1 MSSVNGIEVRD
12 LWMKYGDRRVFE
24 GFSMTAAPG
33 EFVALIGPSGVG
45 KTSLLRCIAQLTDA
59 DHGEIYAAGHPMH
72 NLRGRSLRLA
82 RRDIAYVFQQ
92 FNLVR
97 RRSAI
102 TNVISGRLSTM
113 PLWRLT
119 TGLYSSV
126 DRKAAYAALD
136 RVGLLEHAMQR
147 SDEMSGGQQQRVAI
161 ARAIVQRSKVIL
173 ADEPVASLDPEAS
186 VSVLTLLRDIVIE
199 KRMTLLCS
207 LHQPALA
214 KRFAD
219 KSVTLRAPVS
229 LAKNSGRP

>member
-1 MSSVNGIEVRD
+1 MICSNGIEVRD
-12 LWMKYGDRRVFE
+12 LWLKYGDRSVLE
-24 GFSMTAAPG
+24 GFSMTAGPG
-33 EFVALIGPSGVG
+33 EFVALVGPSGVG
-45 KTSLLRCIAQLTDA
+45 KTSLLRCIAQLTYA
-59 DHGEIYAAGHPMH
+59 DRGEIYAAGHPMH
-72 NLRGRSLRLA
+72 NLRGRTLRRA
-82 RRDIAYVFQQ
+82 RRDIAYIFQQ

-102 TNVISGRLSTM
+102 TNVIAGRLSAM

-119 TGLYSSV
+119 TGLYSSE
-126 DRKAAYAALD
+126 DRRAAYAALD
-136 RVGLLEHAMQR
+136 RVGLLEHATQR

-161 ARAIVQRSKVIL
+161 ARALVQQSKVIL

-186 VSVLTLLRDIVIE
+186 VSVLRLLRDIVTE
-199 KRMTLLCS
+199 ERMTLLCS

-219 KSVTLRAPVS
+219 KSVMLRRPVS